1 MDHDIAELNRLF
13 MLKVREYAHS
23 GLEHKARYLLGV
35 PPDVIHLI
43 KNLSLTQIQNLA
55 NTNISCFSWRI
66 PPSLLK
72 ELQIDGYSARESQ
85 TFQTHL
91 MASVTQQKG
100 TIQ

>member
-23 GLEHKARYLLGV
+23 GQEHKARYLLGV

-43 KNLSLTQIQNLA
+43 KQLSLTQIQNLA
-55 NTNISCFSWRI
+55 ATNISCFNWRI

-72 ELQIDGYSARESQ
+72 ELQVDGYTAPESQ
-85 TFQTHL
+85 SFQAHL
-91 MASVTQQKG
+91 MASVTQHRGAVQ
-100 TIQ
+100 

>member
-23 GLEHKARYLLGV
+23 GQEHKARYLLGV

-43 KNLSLTQIQNLA
+43 KQLSLTQIQNLA
-55 NTNISCFSWRI
+55 TTNISCFNWRI

-72 ELQIDGYSARESQ
+72 ELQVDGYTARESQ
-85 TFQTHL
+85 SFQAHL
-91 MASVTQQKG
+91 MASVTQHKG
-100 TIQ
+100 AVQ